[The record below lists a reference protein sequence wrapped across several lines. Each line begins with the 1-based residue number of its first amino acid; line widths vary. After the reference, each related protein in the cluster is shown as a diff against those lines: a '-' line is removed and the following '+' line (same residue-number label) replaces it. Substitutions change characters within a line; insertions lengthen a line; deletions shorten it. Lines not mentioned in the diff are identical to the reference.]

1 MRKMVAHTQKG
12 RRRSLV
18 FRVTVHEV
26 EEGEEE
32 EASPDHFVSAP
43 DAFSTCA
50 SASRLYVWLISNM

>member
-32 EASPDHFVSAP
+32 EEASPGHFV
-43 DAFSTCA
+43 
-50 SASRLYVWLISNM
+50 